1 MTRADKL
8 VAAERHGVLALGVGV
23 DEGRRDSVGDSGNKD
38 EALAC
43 ERDGAAAIA
52 TGEVDDNDSGKTYS
66 AAEDCARSEPF
77 LPEHERCHQ
86 HAEKRVHSVD
96 D

>member
-52 TGEVDDNDSGKTYS
+52 TSEVDDNDSGKTYG
-66 AAEDCARSEPF
+66 
-77 LPEHERCHQ
+77 
-86 HAEKRVHSVD
+86 SVRPGLTYMCPHGAISLTP
-96 D
+96 